1 MYSEIRYA
9 RLTSLSL
16 KPTSS
21 AFRLKR
27 KCQNLETSG
36 YVDNLISYLDG
47 TRTCRTITL
56 FELSNVLHGISGKF
70 GTQSACSGEHDNTLS
85 IGKHVVAFWEEKGFQ
100 WYLGV
105 VGHFDEKG
113 IPYVS

>member
-27 KCQNLETSG
+27 KCQNLETSE

-56 FELSNVLHGISGKF
+56 FELSNVLHGISGKS
-70 GTQSACSGEHDNTLS
+70 GTQSACSGDHDNTLS